1 MARSKEA
8 IRRRAQKRN
17 RTVEEQQKIDW
28 KTHQK
33 QLEQREETEKGRN
46 TNLRDGTLSKCDANN
61 TANPGTTSPE
71 KRETVLVGGTSVS
84 LSSVGD
90 TIIPESRD
98 KSPDSL
104 RRRRPQSNTLMT
116 PTTNQMQPSWGIQAD
131 ATTIEANR
139 RLREEY
145 QKTGGKGMS
154 QGDQE
159 RARILF
165 ARDKRKQEK
174 KRRQK
179 QTKTTDAPPKTR
191 ITSTNGRN
199 DMKVSKSAEK
209 NDSNKSSPNKMS
221 ANESKEARKRN
232 KALRKRYRET
242 NGEGMAKD
250 EQERARILI
259 ARDERKNLKREALKN
274 GDDKTKDGNTEPE
287 VSTDAKN
294 ERPAISTTFDKKA
307 RKALRKRFKK
317 TNGEGMTM
325 EELVQAKNLI
335 ARRERKQQKRAAA
348 EQDLKSRK
356 RHKKGKDAD
365 NIQHSIQKL
374 QQ

>member
-1 MARSKEA
+1 
-8 IRRRAQKRN
+8 
-17 RTVEEQQKIDW
+17 
-28 KTHQK
+28 
-33 QLEQREETEKGRN
+33 
-46 TNLRDGTLSKCDANN
+46 
-61 TANPGTTSPE
+61 
-71 KRETVLVGGTSVS
+71 
-84 LSSVGD
+84 
-90 TIIPESRD
+90 
-98 KSPDSL
+98 
-104 RRRRPQSNTLMT
+104 
-116 PTTNQMQPSWGIQAD
+116 
-131 ATTIEANR
+131 
-139 RLREEY
+139 
-145 QKTGGKGMS
+145 
-154 QGDQE
+154 
-159 RARILF
+159 
-165 ARDKRKQEK
+165 
-174 KRRQK
+174 
-179 QTKTTDAPPKTR
+179 
-191 ITSTNGRN
+191 
-199 DMKVSKSAEK
+199 
-209 NDSNKSSPNKMS
+209 MS

-250 EQERARILI
+250 EQERAKILI

-294 ERPAISTTFDKKA
+294 ERLAISTTFDKKA

>member
-46 TNLRDGTLSKCDANN
+46 TNLRDGTLSKCDAN

-104 RRRRPQSNTLMT
+104 RRRPQSNTLMT

-165 ARDKRKQEK
+165 ARDERKQEK

-209 NDSNKSSPNKMS
+209 NDSNKSSPDKMS

-250 EQERARILI
+250 EQERAKILI

-348 EQDLKSRK
+348 EHDLKSRK
-356 RHKKGKDAD
+356 RHKNGKDAD